1 MKLLKNIRKISTL
14 TAAATSVMMSAATA
28 TELTVYTSVEAD
40 SFKKYVSAF
49 NELHPDIKLNWIRD
63 SAGIQTARLLA
74 EKENPQADFV
84 WGLAATCLMLLKAE
98 GMTHPYAP
106 AGVEKLDSKFVDKAN
121 PPHWIGMDAWIAAMC
136 VNTVELEKNN
146 LPMPASWVDLTKPI
160 YSGHVVMPNPNSSGT
175 GFLDV
180 TSLMQMF
187 GEEGSW
193 AYMDSLHE
201 NVNWYTHSEIGRAH
215 V

>member
-84 WGLAATCLMLLKAE
+84 WGLAATSLMLLKAE

-160 YSGHVVMPNPNSSGT
+160 YSAMLLCQTPILPALAFS
-175 GFLDV
+175 
-180 TSLMQMF
+180 M
-187 GEEGSW
+187 
-193 AYMDSLHE
+193 
-201 NVNWYTHSEIGRAH
+201 
-215 V
+215 